1 MSDEALAEPVAA
13 LQAPTSMKPSSN
25 ALTLEQ
31 VLRRPVPGHI
41 AIIMDGNGRWAKR
54 RGLPRLMGHRA
65 GRRSVREAVEGCVEL
80 GVRVLTLYTFSLENW
95 ERTKGEVKGLMRI
108 LEQVLIEERDDL
120 KKNNV
125 RLRTIGRVDLLP
137 DHSRAILEETRA
149 FLDANTGMTL
159 VLALSYGG
167 RAEIVDAARRI
178 VEADRERRIDLAS
191 MDEEFFRHRLD
202 TDGLPDPDLLIRTSG
217 ELRISN
223 FLLWQAAYSEFLF
236 TDTLWPDFR
245 RKHLYQAVYDFQHRS
260 RRFGRAD

>member
-1 MSDEALAEPVAA
+1 MISMRASPK
-13 LQAPTSMKPSSN
+13 AP
-25 ALTLEQ
+25 TLEQ
-31 VLRRPVPGHI
+31 VLRRPVPEHI

-54 RGLPRLMGHRA
+54 RGMPRLMGHRA
-65 GRRSVREAVEGCVEL
+65 GRRSVREVVEGCVEL

-95 ERTKGEVKGLMRI
+95 ERTAGEVRGLWRI
-108 LEQVLIEERDDL
+108 LEQVLTEEREEL

-125 RLRTIGRVDLLP
+125 RLRTIGHVDLLP
-137 DHSRAILEETRA
+137 EKSREILAETQR
-149 FLDANTGMTL
+149 FLEGSTGLTL
-159 VLALSYGG
+159 VLAISYGG

-178 VEADRERRIDLAS
+178 VTADRKSRLS
-191 MDEEFFRHRLD
+191 MEEIDEEFFQKQLD

-223 FLLWQAAYSEFLF
+223 FLLWQLAYAEFWV

>member
-1 MSDEALAEPVAA
+1 MS
-13 LQAPTSMKPSSN
+13 
-25 ALTLEQ
+25 LTLKPVTLESIR
-31 VLRRPVPGHI
+31 RRPVPEHI
-41 AIIMDGNGRWAKR
+41 AIIMDGNGRWARR

-80 GVRVLTLYTFSLENW
+80 GVKVLTLYTFSLENW
-95 ERTKGEVKGLMRI
+95 DRAPREVRGLMRI
-108 LEQVLIEERDDL
+108 LEQVLEDEREEL
-120 KKNNV
+120 KRNNV
-125 RLRTIGRVDLLP
+125 QLRTIGRLDLLP
-137 DHSRAILEETRA
+137 KHSRDTLAATQK
-149 FLDANTGMTL
+149 FLGESTGMIL

-178 VEADRERRIDLAS
+178 VEADRERRIPLAKI
-191 MDEEFFRHRLD
+191 DEDFFRHRLD

-223 FLLWQAAYSEFLF
+223 FLLWQAAYSEFWV